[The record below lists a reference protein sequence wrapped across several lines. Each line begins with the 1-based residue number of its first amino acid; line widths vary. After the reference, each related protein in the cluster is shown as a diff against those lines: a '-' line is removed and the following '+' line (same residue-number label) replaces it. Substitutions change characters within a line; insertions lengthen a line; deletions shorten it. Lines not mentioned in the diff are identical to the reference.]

1 MDLTKFLDEKCNDL
15 DKCCFDI
22 VDDNPN
28 MMVPWYIM
36 AAYAYYVEDDPIISD
51 QLFDKLAYKL
61 LKNWESIKHYHKE
74 YLNED
79 MLRSGTYLGNYPTR
93 VSGAVKQLR
102 EIYAKEPT

>member
-1 MDLTKFLDEKCNDL
+1 MDLTKFLDEKINDL

-22 VDDNPN
+22 VDSNPN

-51 QLFDKLAYKL
+51 QLFDKLAERL
-61 LKNWESIKHYHKE
+61 LKNWKDIEHIHKK
-74 YLNED
+74 YLDEE

-93 VSGAVKQLR
+93 VSGAVRQLR
-102 EIYAKEPT
+102 EIYAKESA